1 MAHSHCPLCGTKL
14 IGQQQFA
21 RRCPQC
27 QGSILR
33 YDQEVEE
40 EKRRQRHREEMEA
53 ERIRQNSFS
62 YKLTSL
68 ITSIIGGTVKLTLY
82 IGIIIGGILFIGWLT
97 ASPEQKAM
105 VAPPTK
111 QTTPA
116 ALTGQKPI
124 KATNKTETTHAPT
137 ENIEQITEE
146 VIQPT
151 TIVEEETEDPIL
163 EEPEEP
169 QILSETTPAEKD
181 PKQQRAFRKAMKKQ
195 TKERER
201 NNRREKKR
209 KEKEQLQ
216 H

>member
-27 QGSILR
+27 QGNILR

-40 EKRRQRHREEMEA
+40 EERRQRHREEMEA

-82 IGIIIGGILFIGWLT
+82 IGIIIGGILLIGWLT

-105 VAPPTK
+105 VVPPTK

-116 ALTGQKPI
+116 APTGQKPT
-124 KATNKTETTHAPT
+124 KVTNKTETTHAPI
-137 ENIEQITEE
+137 ENTEQITKE
-146 VIQPT
+146 VIPST
-151 TIVEEETEDPIL
+151 TIVEEETKDPTL
-163 EEPEEP
+163 HEQEEPH
-169 QILSETTPAEKD
+169 ILSETIPAEKD
-181 PKQQRAFRKAMKKQ
+181 PKQERAFRKAMKKEMR
-195 TKERER
+195 ERER
-201 NNRREKKR
+201 NNRRERKKA
-209 KEKEQLQ
+209 K
-216 H
+216 